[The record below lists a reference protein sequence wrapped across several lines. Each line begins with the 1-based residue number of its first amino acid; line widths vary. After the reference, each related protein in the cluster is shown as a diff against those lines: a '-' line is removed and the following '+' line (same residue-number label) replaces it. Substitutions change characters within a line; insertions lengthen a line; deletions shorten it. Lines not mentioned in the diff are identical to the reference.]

1 MRLTYNEWQVLEDAL
16 ARGRQAIAT
25 RTDWLRGYDL
35 EEQYPHIAYE
45 QSKLKALDSL
55 LEKITRADRAGPDRG
70 KPDCGHACVDHQATV
85 TQRDIGT

>member
-16 ARGRQAIAT
+16 ARGRQAIDE
-25 RTDWLRGYDL
+25 RTVWLQGYDL

-55 LEKITRADRAGPDRG
+55 LEKITRADRAAD
-70 KPDCGHACVDHQATV
+70 KPDCGHGCVDCQATV
-85 TQRDIGT
+85 TDRETGI